1 MSVGDLVS
9 KNRVAISD
17 IPVDLAMKL
26 KSFKPKFSTQHAY
39 EGKLDNAG
47 TVFVR
52 MYCPV
57 EPSSPVTVS
66 LEKDATGWST
76 RNGGSQSVIEMRI
89 EETDTLVT
97 IWCPTKSDIETLTVT
112 V

>member
-1 MSVGDLVS
+1 MSLGDLVS
-9 KNRVAISD
+9 KNRIAISD
-17 IPVDLAMKL
+17 IPLDLEMKL
-26 KSFKPKFSTQHAY
+26 KAFKPKFSTQYAY

-52 MYCPV
+52 LYSETV
-57 EPSSPVTVS
+57 PSAPVTVRPA
-66 LEKDATGWST
+66 KDGTGWST

-89 EETDTLVT
+89 EETGMLVT
-97 IWCPTKSDIETLTVT
+97 LWAPTKADIDSLTVT